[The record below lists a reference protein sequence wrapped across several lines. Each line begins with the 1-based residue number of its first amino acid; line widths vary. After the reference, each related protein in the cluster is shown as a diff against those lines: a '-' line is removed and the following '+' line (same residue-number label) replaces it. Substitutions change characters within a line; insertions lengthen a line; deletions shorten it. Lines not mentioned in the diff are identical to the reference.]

1 MLLSEYLR
9 SRPNDNQQRIA
20 VFLLFFLLFVFV
32 FLFQGKRGLWQPDE
46 GCYVGTAY
54 TMAKSGDLVIPRL
67 GDTIFLDKPPLIYWG
82 IISGIH
88 LFGKNEFGAR
98 AFHALCFAFTV
109 LAVGFLGRNL
119 FGDTRSGFFSGLI
132 YATMIMPYIAANF
145 VTPDSLLVLWTTLSM
160 LFFWKS
166 VSSKGQKAQL
176 WKVLMSAALGF
187 GFLTKGPA
195 VLLPCGGMF
204 VFLIVRRQ
212 TLKYF
217 VSWWSLV
224 CFLTF
229 ALIGLSWYLWV
240 AFKVPGAWTY
250 FFDNQ
255 VWGRLVTS
263 KYNRNPGLSGALI
276 YIPVL
281 LFGTLPWT
289 FVWWQRAGELKN
301 KIINKQWWLD
311 LKDRPDILFLLTWF
325 WVPIIVL
332 SLASSKLGLYALP
345 VFPAVALGTV
355 KFWRDRPSFNS
366 TNLWAKKNFKAIVMI
381 CCLVLTLLGSKFV
394 LSYYPTEKNAKELW
408 LSLKD
413 YLPQGD
419 YEIVTIDD
427 HYDGLLFYGAQN
439 VENVTIKTTPYPF
452 FIVPENIAL
461 ELIDILKENENT
473 VFLAKDSNQASMLRK
488 LLLKSKLNITEVR
501 LPYNRCLL
509 VHESRKLFRK
519 PT

>member
-1 MLLSEYLR
+1 
-9 SRPNDNQQRIA
+9 
-20 VFLLFFLLFVFV
+20 LFVVV

-46 GCYVGTAY
+46 GFYVGTAI
-54 TMAKSGDLVIPRL
+54 TMGKSGDLVIPRL

-88 LFGKNEFGAR
+88 LFGKNEFGVR
-98 AFHALCFAFTV
+98 AFHALCFALTV
-109 LAVGFLGRNL
+109 IVVGFLGRNL
-119 FGDTRSGFFSGLI
+119 FGDHRSGFLASLI
-132 YATMIMPYIAANF
+132 YSTMILPFIAANF

-166 VSSKGQKAQL
+166 VTSKGQKVQL
-176 WKVLMSAALGF
+176 WKILMSATLGF

-212 TLKYF
+212 ALKYF
-217 VSWWSLV
+217 VSWGFLV
-224 CFLTF
+224 CLLTF
-229 ALIGLSWYLWV
+229 ALIGLSWYFWV
-240 AFKVPGAWTY
+240 AFKFPGAGSY

-255 VWGRLVTS
+255 IWGRLVTS
-263 KYNRNPGLSGALI
+263 KYDRNPGFRGALI

-289 FVWWQRAGELKN
+289 SVWWQKAGELKN
-301 KIINKQWWLD
+301 KIMNKRWWID

-325 WVPIIVL
+325 WVPIFVL

-355 KFWRDRPSFNS
+355 KFWQDRLPFNS
-366 TNLWAKKNFKAIVMI
+366 FNLWAKENLKPVVLI
-381 CCLVLTLLGSKFV
+381 CCLVLVLVGSKFI

-408 LSLKD
+408 LSMRD
-413 YLPQGD
+413 YLPQGN

-439 VENVTIKTTPYPF
+439 VENVTLKTIPYPF
-452 FIVPENIAL
+452 FSIPEKIDL
-461 ELIDILKENENT
+461 ELIDIIKGNENA
-473 VFLAKDSNQASMLRK
+473 VFLVNDSNQASMLKK
-488 LLLKSKLNITEVR
+488 LLLKSGLNITEVR
-501 LPYNRCLL
+501 LPYHRNLL
-509 VHESRKLFRK
+509 VYESRKLFRK

>member
-1 MLLSEYLR
+1 MSSLENLQSKQ
-9 SRPNDNQQRIA
+9 SNNHQRIIILLL
-20 VFLLFFLLFVFV
+20 FLLILAVS

-46 GCYVGTAY
+46 GYYVGTAY
-54 TMAKSGDLVIPRL
+54 TMDKSGDLVIPRL

-98 AFHALCFAFTV
+98 AFHALCFALTV

-119 FGDTRSGFFSGLI
+119 FGDTRSGYFSGLI
-132 YATMIMPYIAANF
+132 YGTMILPYIAANF
-145 VTPDSLLVLWTTLSM
+145 VTPDSPLVLWTTLSM

-166 VSSKGQKAQL
+166 VSSKGQKAHL

-195 VLLPCGGMF
+195 ILLPCGGMII
-204 VFLIVRRQ
+204 FLIVRRQ
-212 TLKYF
+212 VCNYF
-217 VSWWSLV
+217 VTWWALV

-240 AFKVPGAWTY
+240 AFKVPGAGTY

-263 KYNRNPGLSGALI
+263 KYDRNPGLLGALL

-281 LFGTLPWT
+281 LFGSLPWT
-289 FVWWQRAGELKN
+289 FVWWQKAGELKN
-301 KIINKQWWLD
+301 RIINKQWWLE

-325 WVPIIVL
+325 WFPIIVL

-345 VFPAVALGTV
+345 VFPAVALGTA
-355 KFWRDRPSFNS
+355 KFCKDRSSFNS
-366 TNLWAKKNFKAIVMI
+366 KNLWAKKNFKATVMI
-381 CCLVLTLLGSKFV
+381 CCLFLTLLGSKFV

-408 LSLKD
+408 LSLRD

-419 YEIVTIDD
+419 YEIVTIDE

-439 VENVTIKTTPYPF
+439 VENVTIKMTPYPF
-452 FIVPENIAL
+452 FIVPEDIAL
-461 ELIDILKENENT
+461 ELIDIINENENA
-473 VFLAKDSNQASMLRK
+473 VFLAKDSNQASMLKK
-488 LLLKSKLNITEVR
+488 LLLKSRLNITEVK
-501 LPYNRCLL
+501 LPFHKHLL
-509 VHESRKLFRK
+509 IHKS
-519 PT
+519 